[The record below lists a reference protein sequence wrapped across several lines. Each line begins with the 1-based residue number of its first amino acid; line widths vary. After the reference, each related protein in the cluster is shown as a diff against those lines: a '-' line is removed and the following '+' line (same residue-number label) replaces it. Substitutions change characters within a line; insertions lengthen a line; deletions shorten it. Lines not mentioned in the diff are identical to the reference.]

1 MGGRDLLGL
10 VVAVAVC
17 FAAAGLGS
25 LATVD
30 AIPTWYAALHKP
42 SWNPPNR
49 VFGPVWTLLYLL
61 MAVAA
66 WLVWRTAGWP
76 AARPAL
82 GMFAVQLA
90 LNVGWSLVF
99 FGLHR
104 PDWALVEIVALW
116 GAILATLLLF
126 RPISPLAAFLLA
138 PYLLWVSFASV
149 LNFAVWR
156 LN

>member
-1 MGGRDLLGL
+1 MRDVVGLL
-10 VVAVAVC
+10 VSIVVC

-25 LATVD
+25 FATVD

-42 SWNPPNR
+42 SWNPPNQ
-49 VFGPVWTLLYLL
+49 VFGPVWTLLYLM
-61 MAVAA
+61 MALAA
-66 WLVWRTAGWP
+66 WLVWRAAGWP
-76 AARPAL
+76 AVRPAL

-90 LNVGWSLVF
+90 LNVGWSVVF

-104 PDWALVEIVALW
+104 PGWAFVEIVVLW
-116 GAILATLLLF
+116 AAILATLLLF
-126 RPISPLAAFLLA
+126 RPISPRAALLLA

-149 LNFAVWR
+149 LNLAVWR